1 MGLAPGI
8 WSRWSGDRLSGG
20 CGAGKVGSGPGQG
33 SRGRPAFPGSGRLE
47 GKPGSRRRGQYL
59 ACGAPGGSARA
70 ARAGGPG
77 RGFQMEL
84 HSSKEERE
92 EGAGSGGR
100 EANAGGRRGLAPSPP
115 RPKET

>member
-59 ACGAPGGSARA
+59 ACGAPGGSAR
-70 ARAGGPG
+70 G
-77 RGFQMEL
+77 
-84 HSSKEERE
+84 
-92 EGAGSGGR
+92 GAGWRAWTRVPDGAAFFKGR
-100 EANAGGRRGLAPSPP
+100 ARGGRRERGSGS
-115 RPKET
+115 